1 MTLRQK
7 VDNILK
13 SLEKEGIYFEE
24 GVVEE
29 VTHKI
34 QSGKQLDIYKARF
47 DEDEGGLANDV

>member
-24 GVVEE
+24 RVVEE

-34 QSGKQLDIYKARF
+34 QAGKQFDIYKARL
-47 DEDEGGLANDV
+47 DEDKGGHANDV